1 MQTKYDTILV
11 LDFGGQYCHLIG
23 RRIREH
29 GVYSEIVPHDITPD
43 EIKTLN
49 KKFNVKGLILSGGP
63 SSVYEP
69 NAPRLD
75 PRILEANLPILGLC
89 YGHQLIAQITNGK
102 VEPATCKEYGIAHV
116 AIDKPVGVS
125 PPFGTRKN
133 PSTACSGIQKLST
146 RRMACACSATSSLKF
161 ASVRQTG
168 RWKT

>member
-1 MQTKYDTILV
+1 MQLKYDTILV

-63 SSVYEP
+63 SSVYEA

-75 PRILEANLPILGLC
+75 PE
-89 YGHQLIAQITNGK
+89 
-102 VEPATCKEYGIAHV
+102 
-116 AIDKPVGVS
+116 S
-125 PPFGTRKN
+125 
-133 PSTACSGIQKLST
+133 
-146 RRMACACSATSSLKF
+146 
-161 ASVRQTG
+161 
-168 RWKT
+168 